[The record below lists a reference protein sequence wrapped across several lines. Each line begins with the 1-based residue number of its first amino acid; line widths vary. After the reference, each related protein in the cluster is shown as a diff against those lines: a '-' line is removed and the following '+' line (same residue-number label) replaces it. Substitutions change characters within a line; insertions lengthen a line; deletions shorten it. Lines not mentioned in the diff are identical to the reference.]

1 MLTKPQKYYLTR
13 EKINLLKEE
22 LRRLKE
28 IERPETIER
37 LKSSKEYGD
46 LSENSEFFEAQD
58 ALNKIEAQILG
69 IEDLIKNAVVIRKT
83 SKKDKVG
90 VGSIIEAK
98 KNNQVFRYRIVGP
111 FEAKPEENLI
121 SNESPLGREFLN
133 KKVGD
138 EVTVK
143 TPQGEVKYI
152 ILKIE

>member
-58 ALNKIEAQILG
+58 ALSRIEAKILE

-90 VGSIIEAK
+90 VGSIIEVK
-98 KNNQVFRYRIVGP
+98 KNDQVFRYRIVGP

-121 SNESPLGREFLN
+121 SNESPLGRGFLN
-133 KKVGD
+133 KKVGE

-152 ILKIE
+152 ILKIG

>member
-22 LRRLKE
+22 LKRLKE